1 MGQMTSNFKYMYT
14 RTSRITSPK
23 MGTLGQLE
31 VEICS
36 IEVGGREPAIFE
48 DLHKMALRIIDGV
61 FLPDEYE

>member
-1 MGQMTSNFKYMYT
+1 
-14 RTSRITSPK
+14 

-48 DLHKMALRIIDGV
+48 DLHKMALGIIDRV
-61 FLPDEYE
+61 FLPNEYE